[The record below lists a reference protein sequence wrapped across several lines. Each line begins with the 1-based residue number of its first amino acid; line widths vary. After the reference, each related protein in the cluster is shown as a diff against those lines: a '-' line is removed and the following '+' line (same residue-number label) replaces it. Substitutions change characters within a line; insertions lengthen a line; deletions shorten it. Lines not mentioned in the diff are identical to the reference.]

1 MKRLLLCLALLA
13 AWVANAQPLG
23 PQLKFGVHGNV
34 ANLNVAGP
42 LSEVYGLGY
51 GGGAHLDV
59 KFVLL
64 SVRVSGDF
72 ITFSPDNDKFR
83 SAISPYLG
91 SLASG
96 VTVEGGRVNILS
108 TNVNA
113 KFVLL
118 PLPIVNPYLTGGV
131 GLASFSVGE
140 TKVLSNGAPVAG
152 GTTPAVP
159 GKTKPSINIG
169 AGVDLD
175 LPGLSLFLEA
185 KYFWVFTEGDKV
197 KFLPIS
203 LGITF

>member
-1 MKRLLLCLALLA
+1 MKRLLLCFALLA

-34 ANLNVAGP
+34 ANLNVAEP
-42 LSEVYGLGY
+42 LNEVYGLGY

-64 SVRVSGDF
+64 SVRVSGDY

-83 SAISPYLG
+83 SAVSRYVG
-91 SLASG
+91 NLASG
-96 VTVEGGRVNILS
+96 VTYEGGKVNIFS

-131 GLASFSVGE
+131 GLASLSVGE
-140 TKVLSNGAPVAG
+140 GKVLLNGAPVAG
-152 GTTPAVP
+152 STIPAVP
-159 GKTKPSINIG
+159 GETKPSINIG